1 MSSAVWFTLIGMLL
15 LGVGLTSSLLKRT
28 PLTAAMIYL
37 AVGIIVG
44 PTVLNAFH
52 FNPLKE
58 SRLLEVLTE
67 GAVLISLF
75 AAGIKMTTVP
85 STAPVGGEVSP
96 PAPQETR
103 LGDKPQSGFL
113 FEARRWGTPI
123 ILATAAMA
131 LCIAMIAGFGWYVV
145 GLPVGAAI
153 LLGGI
158 LAPTDSVLASD
169 IEVDHA
175 TDDGQLRFTLACEAG
190 MNDGTAFPF
199 VMLGL
204 GLLGLHDLGE
214 SGWRWLAVDVAWATA
229 AGIAIGLV
237 AGSALAHL
245 GWRLRGHPGHHEL
258 LDDFLGLGLIGVVYG
273 VSVMVNAW
281 GFLAVF
287 FAAVALRRTEFRLA
301 RQRHVVDDN
310 VTVTS
315 TVVTTEG
322 GDVTVVAVD
331 TVTVDPGPSVSQGA
345 LVFKEHLER
354 LSVVVMILLLGGTLF
369 RDSWT
374 WEPVALAVFLFVVA
388 RPVSVL
394 LCLLGSKT
402 SWQLRG
408 MSAWYGVRGI
418 GSLYY
423 VMFAIQHGLPESLAL
438 KLVQLTLIVVTL
450 SVVVHGLSGKAMAA
464 VLWRRPQAAT

>member
-1 MSSAVWFTLIGMLL
+1 MSSAQWFTLVGMLL
-15 LGVGLTSSLLKRT
+15 LGVGLTQSLLKRT
-28 PLTAAMIYL
+28 PLTAAIIYL
-37 AVGIIVG
+37 AVGIVVG

-58 SRLLEVLTE
+58 SKLLEVMTE
-67 GAVLISLF
+67 VAVLISLF
-75 AAGIKMTTVP
+75 AAGIKMHTVR
-85 STAPVGGEVSP
+85 STA
-96 PAPQETR
+96 
-103 LGDKPQSGFL
+103 
-113 FEARRWGTPI
+113 RWSTPI

-131 LCIAMIAGFGWYVV
+131 LCVTMVAGFGWYVL
-145 GLPVGAAI
+145 GLPAGAAI

-158 LAPTDSVLASD
+158 LAPTDSVLAGDVDVEHASD
-169 IEVDHA
+169 DR
-175 TDDGQLRFTLACEAG
+175 QLRFTLACEAG

-204 GLLGLHDLGE
+204 GLLGLHDLGD
-214 SGWRWLAVDVAWATA
+214 SAWRWLAIDVAWATG
-229 AGIAIGLV
+229 AGVAIGLV
-237 AGSALAHL
+237 AGSALAHI
-245 GWRLRGHPGHHEL
+245 GWRLRGHPGRHDL

-301 RQRHVVDDN
+301 RQQHIVDQT

-315 TVVTTEG
+315 TVVTNEG
-322 GDVTVVAVD
+322 GDVTLLAVD
-331 TVTVDPGPSVSQGA
+331 SVTVDTAPTVSEGA

-374 WEPVALAVFLFVVA
+374 WEAVALAVFVFVVA

-394 LCLLGSKT
+394 VCLVGSKT
-402 SWQLRG
+402 SWRLRG

-423 VMFAIQHGLPESLAL
+423 LMFAIQHGLPDSLAL
-438 KLVQLTLIVVTL
+438 KLVQLTLIVVTM
-450 SVVVHGLSGKAMAA
+450 SVVVHGLSCQPMAA
-464 VLWRRPQAAT
+464 ALWRPRKVATT